1 MSYPHLLDR
10 ARASPLRGWHL
21 VAGGAVFAV
30 LVQLWGLYR
39 VTGPPQPPWFSF
51 ADKLEH
57 AVGFALPVML
67 ILLAAALRRSP
78 GWQWPSPAALA
89 AVVGVFAAHAVV
101 SELIQHVWYR
111 HRTGDPLDVLA
122 DWVGIA
128 AGVLLL
134 RVILLRGSRSAYRGL
149 AASS

>member
-1 MSYPHLLDR
+1 MPYSALPHRSQVSLLR
-10 ARASPLRGWHL
+10 SWQLAA
-21 VAGGAVFAV
+21 AGAVIAV
-30 LVQLWGLYR
+30 LLQLWGLYR
-39 VTGPPQPPWFSF
+39 VVGPPRPPWFPF

-57 AVGFALPVML
+57 AVGFAVPVIL
-67 ILLAAALRRSP
+67 ILLAAALRRPP
-78 GWQWPSPAALA
+78 GWQWPSPAAQA